1 MTEPRHPVAA
11 PRPPAAGGPVAVLMY
26 HAIEPA
32 GADSDADAHY
42 TVSPQA
48 FEAQLDAFDALGR
61 RPCSVRDLLAAAA
74 TGQPGPPSVAITF
87 DDGHSSNGAAADR
100 LVARGAG
107 ADFFVNPSLVGQR
120 HRLSW
125 SALRAMSA
133 AGLSIQSHG
142 HTHDYLDGMTE
153 AGVADS
159 LTRSKAAIE
168 DAIGAPVT
176 LFAPPGG
183 RVHPALHRLAAATG
197 YRALCTSRSGTWTPG
212 HDDVA
217 IPRLAVL
224 ATSDLDR
231 VRRWAQADPL
241 LIARARLRGEALD
254 AMKRLLGNGTY
265 ERLRSAALGRRG

>member
-1 MTEPRHPVAA
+1 MTVRASPSAPPRARA
-11 PRPPAAGGPVAVLMY
+11 FAGPVAVLMY

-42 TVSPQA
+42 TVSPTA
-48 FEAQLDAFDALGR
+48 FEAQLDAFAALGR
-61 RPCSVRDLLAAAA
+61 APRSVRDLLAEAAE
-74 TGQPGPPSVAITF
+74 GGPRGPAVAITF
-87 DDGHSSNGAAADR
+87 DDGHASNAAAAER
-100 LVARGAG
+100 LIARGAG
-107 ADFFVNPSLVGQR
+107 ADFFVNPALVGHR

-125 SALRAMSA
+125 AELRAMSA

-153 AGVADS
+153 DGVADT
-159 LTRSKAAIE
+159 LGRSKAAIE
-168 DAIGAPVT
+168 DALGAPVT

-183 RVHPALHRLAAATG
+183 RMHPALDRLAEAAG

-212 HDDVA
+212 RGDAA

-224 ATSDLDR
+224 ASSDLER

-241 LIARARLRGEALD
+241 LIARARLRGGALD

-265 ERLRSAALGRRG
+265 ERLRTAALGRRA